1 MELNK
6 IFGAVLR
13 EYRDERGLSQEKLA
27 ELSELE
33 RTFISF
39 LERGER
45 QPSLT
50 TIFKIAKALDISA
63 TQLVSSVEARIQAEQ
78 KAK

>member
-6 IFGAVLR
+6 IFGVVLR
-13 EYRDERGLSQEKLA
+13 DLRDKSGLSQEKLA
-27 ELSELE
+27 ELSDLE

-50 TIFKIAKALDISA
+50 TIFKIANALDISA
-63 TQLVSSVEARIQAEQ
+63 TQLISEVEDRIQAEQ
-78 KAK
+78 

>member
-6 IFGAVLR
+6 IFGVVLR
-13 EYRDERGLSQEKLA
+13 EFRDERGLSQEKLA
-27 ELSELE
+27 ELSDLE

-63 TQLVSSVEARIQAEQ
+63 TQLISAVEERLQAEQ